1 MLRAA
6 VLLLGAMLLSAPAV
20 AATETDR
27 RDCSG
32 ESSPDRKIAACTH
45 VLEDAQSPAALRVIA
60 YRNRGLTYN
69 KKNLPELAALD
80 FDEALKLDPNDNPSL
95 GGRGNSYAQR
105 GQYDRGIADFTEIL
119 RRFPKSDRAYNDRGL
134 IQLRKGDLDAAFSD
148 FDAAVHINPK
158 GVRALNNRALTFA
171 RRNRLEEA
179 IAGFT
184 EALKADPQYLLAY
197 TNRARAYEEKGELE
211 LALADL
217 KKAADGVPRPNFD
230 EDARAKTNG
239 SNGVAR
245 LTKTLAETKA
255 SGSKAVPAERRVALV
270 VGNSGYAHATPLRN
284 PANDAKLLAAS
295 LRQAGF
301 TEVREVYDADLSTL
315 GKALKDFGDL
325 AVGSDWAVI
334 YFAGHGIEV
343 GGANYLIPVDARLEQ
358 QAHVEDEAMPLSRV
372 MSKVVGASKLQLV
385 ILDACRNNPFVP
397 RMRGTGRQSRSI
409 GSGLTAIEPESGV
422 LVAYAARDGTTALD
436 GETTSANSPY
446 ADALARH
453 MGEPGLEISLLFRK
467 VRDDVLV
474 KTGKQQEPYTYGSLP
489 AQPFYFRR

>member
-6 VLLLGAMLLSAPAV
+6 VLLLGAMLLSAPAF
-20 AATETDR
+20 AASETDR

-32 ESSPDRKIAACTH
+32 ESSPDRKIAACTRI
-45 VLEDAQSPAALRVIA
+45 LEDVKSPSALRVTA
-60 YRNRGLTYN
+60 YHGRGATYS
-69 KKNLPELAALD
+69 KKGLYELATAD
-80 FDEALKLDPNDNPSL
+80 FDEALKLDPRHTQSF
-95 GGRGNSYAQR
+95 GSRGYAYALR
-105 GQYDRGIADFTEIL
+105 GQYDRAIADFGEVL
-119 RRFPKSDRAYNDRGL
+119 RLNPKSDKAYNERGRVY
-134 IQLRKGDLDAAFSD
+134 LRKNELEAAFND
-148 FDAAVHINPK
+148 FDAAVRINPK
-158 GVRALNNRALTFA
+158 SVHALNNRALVLA
-171 RRNRLEEA
+171 RRGRFDEA

-184 EALKADPQYLLAY
+184 EALKVDPQYLLAY
-197 TNRARAYEEKGELE
+197 TNRARSYEEKGELE

-217 KKAADGVPRPNFD
+217 KKAAAGVPRPNVE
-230 EDARAKTNG
+230 EDQRAKATG
-239 SNGVAR
+239 AKEAPR
-245 LTKTLAETKA
+245 LMLAIAQGKA
-255 SGSKAVPAERRVALV
+255 VGSKAPAERRVALV
-270 VGNSGYAHATPLRN
+270 VGNSAYAHATPLRN

-301 TEVREVYDADLSTL
+301 TEVREVFDADLSTL

-325 AVGSDWAVI
+325 AAGSDWAVI

-343 GGANYLIPVDARLEQ
+343 GGTNYLIPIDARLEQ
-358 QAHVEDEAMPLSRV
+358 QAHVEDEALPLSRV
-372 MSKVVGASKLQLV
+372 MSKVIGASKLQLV

-446 ADALARH
+446 ADALARY
-453 MGEPGLEISLLFRK
+453 MGEQGLEISLLFRK
-467 VRDDVLV
+467 VRDDVLI

>member
-1 MLRAA
+1 
-6 VLLLGAMLLSAPAV
+6 MLLSAPAF
-20 AATETDR
+20 AASEADR

-32 ESSPDRKIAACTH
+32 ESSPDRKIAACTR
-45 VLEDAQSPAALRVIA
+45 VLEDAKSPSALRVTA
-60 YRNRGLTYN
+60 YHSRGATYS
-69 KKNLPELAALD
+69 KKGLYELATAD
-80 FDEALKLDPNDNPSL
+80 FDEALKLDPHHTNSM
-95 GGRGNSYAQR
+95 GSRGYAYAQR
-105 GQYDRGIADFTEIL
+105 GQYDRAIADFGEVL
-119 RRFPKSDRAYNDRGL
+119 RLNPKSDRAYNERGRVY
-134 IQLRKGDLDAAFSD
+134 LRKNELEAAFND
-148 FDAAVHINPK
+148 FDAAVRINPK
-158 GVRALNNRALTFA
+158 NVHAQNNRALTLA
-171 RRNRLEEA
+171 RRGRFDEA

-184 EALKADPQYLLAY
+184 EALKVDPNYLLAY
-197 TNRARAYEEKGELE
+197 TNRARSYEEKGELE

-217 KKAADGVPRPNFD
+217 KKAAEGVPRPNIE
-230 EDARAKTNG
+230 EDQRAKATG
-239 SNGVAR
+239 AKEAPR
-245 LTKTLAETKA
+245 LTLALA
-255 SGSKAVPAERRVALV
+255 QGKAVGPKAPSERRVALV
-270 VGNSGYAHATPLRN
+270 VGNSAYTQATPLRN
-284 PANDAKLLAAS
+284 PVNDAKLLAAS

-301 TEVREVYDADLSTL
+301 TEVREVFDADLSTL

-343 GGANYLIPVDARLEQ
+343 GGTNYLIPVDARLEQ
-358 QAHVEDEAMPLSRV
+358 QAHVEDEAVPLSRV
-372 MSKVVGASKLQLV
+372 MSKVIGASKLQLV

-397 RMRGTGRQSRSI
+397 RMKGTGRQSRSI

-453 MGEPGLEISLLFRK
+453 IGEQGLEISLLFRK
-467 VRDDVLV
+467 VRDDVLI

>member
-6 VLLLGAMLLSAPAV
+6 ALLLGAMLISAPAF

-32 ESSPDRKIAACTH
+32 ESSPDRKIAACTR
-45 VLEDAQSPAALRVIA
+45 VLEDAKSPSTLRVIA
-60 YRNRGLTYN
+60 YRNRGITYN
-69 KKNLPELAALD
+69 KKGLPELAALD
-80 FDEALKLDPNDNPSL
+80 FDEALKLDPNDNQSL

-119 RRFPKSDRAYNDRGL
+119 HRFPKSDRAYNDRGL

-148 FDAAVHINPK
+148 FDAAVRINPK
-158 GVRALNNRALTFA
+158 SARALNNRALTFA
-171 RRNRLEEA
+171 RRGRLDEA
-179 IAGFT
+179 IAGFG
-184 EALKADPQYLLAY
+184 EALSADPQYLLAY

-230 EDARAKTNG
+230 EDARAKTTG
-239 SNGVAR
+239 SSGVTR
-245 LTKTLAETKA
+245 LTQALAQGKA
-255 SGSKAVPAERRVALV
+255 VGSKAPTERRVALV
-270 VGNSGYAHATPLRN
+270 VGNSTYAHATPLRN

-301 TEVREVYDADLSTL
+301 TEVREVFDADLSTL

-436 GETTSANSPY
+436 GESTSANSPY

-453 MGEPGLEISLLFRK
+453 MAEQGLEISLLFRK
-467 VRDDVLV
+467 VRDDVLI